1 MQQEDL
7 RAYLSSIGEGL
18 HVAVRN
24 WRKLEAYR
32 ALLPAEAPDYLKE
45 LFCSN
50 VRAIL
55 EMLEQEE
62 SIVRPRK

>member
-1 MQQEDL
+1 L
-7 RAYLSSIGEGL
+7 R
-18 HVAVRN
+18 VAVTN

-45 LFCSN
+45 LFSSN

-55 EMLEQEE
+55 EILELEG
-62 SIVRPRK
+62 STLRSTK